1 MITSI
6 EKITTKKWLNFTTLG
21 VKRIMTLK
29 LDGIILQ
36 ATNMEDW
43 INMDKAGEI
52 TLETLLELLGGYV

>member
-1 MITSI
+1 
-6 EKITTKKWLNFTTLG
+6 
-21 VKRIMTLK
+21 MTLK

-43 INMDKAGEI
+43 INMYKAGEI